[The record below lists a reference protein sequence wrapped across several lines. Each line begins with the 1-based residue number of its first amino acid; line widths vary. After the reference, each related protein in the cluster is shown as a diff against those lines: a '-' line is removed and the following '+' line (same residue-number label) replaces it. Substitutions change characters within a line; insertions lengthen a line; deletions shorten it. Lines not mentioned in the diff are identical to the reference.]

1 MKVRQAELIHNF
13 HYVGEHFDALTAE
26 LEVEPVKFRPI
37 VIKKFLTAV
46 KLLVV
51 DILEA
56 LIRDDDFTSGLGES
70 FSFEALY

>member
-13 HYVGEHFDALTAE
+13 HDVREDFDALTAE
-26 LEVEPVKFRPI
+26 LEVELVKFRPI

-46 KLLVV
+46 KLLIV

-56 LIRDDDFTSGLGES
+56 LIRDDDFTSI
-70 FSFEALY
+70 Y